1 MQTGISAWVLAIVKA
16 LDDAGVESD
25 KLLESIGIA
34 PDKIADL
41 NERFSQDQVT
51 DLWDVAVAETG
62 DDYFGLKVARF
73 VRPSTFHVVGYA
85 MACSEN
91 LRRAT
96 ERFARS
102 ARLISDSAVI
112 DFNIAGENAVM
123 RVELNPEGR
132 QPFYHTIDTILA
144 GYFLLSEWILGG
156 SIHPV
161 RVDFQH
167 APPESD
173 LEYTQI
179 FHCPVYFSQA
189 DNSITFR
196 SSDLESP
203 IASANE
209 ELAMV
214 LDDMT
219 SKYLSLRFK
228 SRFSSKVREALIV
241 HLSQGEPK
249 KVEIAKELGMTERTL
264 LRRLRE
270 ENTTFQ
276 ELLYRLREEMAY
288 DYLRQDAFT
297 IDNISE
303 QLGFSSSSAFSRAF
317 LRWTGERPSEWRSS
331 QRRMRTQK
339 KKG

>member
-25 KLLESIGIA
+25 QLLESIGIP
-34 PDKIADL
+34 PDKVNDL

-51 DLWDVAVAETG
+51 DLWEAAVSATG
-62 DDYFGLKVARF
+62 DDYFGLKVAQF

-91 LRRAT
+91 LKRAT
-96 ERFARS
+96 ERFSRS
-102 ARLISDSAVI
+102 ARLISDSATI

-132 QPFYHTIDTILA
+132 RPFYHTIDTIIA
-144 GYFLLSEWILGG
+144 GYFLLCEWIQGDK
-156 SIHPV
+156 IHPI
-161 RVDFQH
+161 RVGFRH
-167 APPESD
+167 PSPPSSKKYE
-173 LEYTQI
+173 EI
-179 FHCPVYFSQA
+179 FHCPVLFDQA
-189 DNSITFR
+189 HNNITFR
-196 SSDLESP
+196 LADLENP

-219 SKYLSLRFK
+219 SKYMSLRFK
-228 SRFSSKVREALIV
+228 SRFSTKVRGTLST
-241 HLSQGEPK
+241 HLPRGEPK
-249 KVEIAKELGMTERTL
+249 KAEVAKELGMTERTL

-276 ELLYRLREEMAY
+276 ELLYRLREELAY
-288 DYLRQDAFT
+288 DYLRQDSIT
-297 IDNISE
+297 IDTISV

-317 LRWTGERPSEWRSS
+317 LRWTGERPSDWRQS
-331 QRRMRTQK
+331 QRMVRSKQME
-339 KKG
+339 